1 VLNIAHRPVNDKGW
15 PDPGA
20 STTWEISNE
29 QARAA
34 LDRAEHWRS
43 NEAAYT
49 YNRLGIGLNSY
60 NCAQFAESVLQ
71 GAGIDQSAGLVFATP
86 LEVATGQKVRFSVS
100 KIYSTLKANV
110 IALTPSARAA
120 AAAERQRAIQ
130 EEERQRIERVAAHYD
145 Y

>member
-1 VLNIAHRPVNDKGW
+1 M
-15 PDPGA
+15 
-20 STTWEISNE
+20 
-29 QARAA
+29 
-34 LDRAEHWRS
+34 
-43 NEAAYT
+43 
-49 YNRLGIGLNSY
+49 NSY

-100 KIYSTLKANV
+100 KIYSTLKAKV

-120 AAAERQRAIQ
+120 AAAARQRAIE
-130 EEERQRIERVAAHYD
+130 EEERQRIERVAAFYD